1 MEVRSGKNEGGFFR
15 PKTSARTDP
24 GNIDREVVTMII
36 NHNISALR
44 TNNVLKSVNKELDKT
59 MEKLS
64 TGLRI
69 NRAGDDALGFAM
81 SEKMRTQIRGLAQA
95 ERNVMDGVSF
105 IQVTEGT
112 LEQVNNILQRL
123 RELSIQ
129 TSNGIY
135 SNEDR
140 KLVQLE
146 VDQLIEEVDRIGK
159 SAEFNHIKPLSGDH
173 SKQSN
178 KPIQLQVGPNQNEKL
193 DIFIDSMNAT
203 GLQLVANGKKQ
214 ALSSPASANA
224 MIGILDTA
232 ISKVNQQRADLG
244 AYYNRLEITSQGLQ
258 SSYVNM
264 VAAES
269 RVRDADMAEQ
279 IVDYTRN
286 QILTKSGSA
295 MLAQANMRPDQ
306 VVKLLSDRFG

>member
-1 MEVRSGKNEGGFFR
+1 
-15 PKTSARTDP
+15 
-24 GNIDREVVTMII
+24 MII

-64 TGLRI
+64 TGQRI
-69 NRAGDDALGFAM
+69 NRAGDDALGFSM

-135 SNEDR
+135 SNDDR

-159 SAEFNHIKPLSGDH
+159 SAEFNRIKPLSGDH

-193 DIFIDSMNAT
+193 DVFIDSMNAT
-203 GLQLVANGKKQ
+203 GLQLMTNGKKQ

-224 MIGILDTA
+224 MIGILDNA
-232 ISKVNQQRADLG
+232 ITKVNQQRADLG

>member
-1 MEVRSGKNEGGFFR
+1 
-15 PKTSARTDP
+15 
-24 GNIDREVVTMII
+24 MII

-159 SAEFNHIKPLSGDH
+159 SAEFNRIKPLSGEH
-173 SKQSN
+173 SKESN
-178 KPIQLQVGPNQNEKL
+178 KPIQLQVGPNQSEKL
-193 DIFIDSMNAT
+193 DIFIDSMNAA

-232 ISKVNQQRADLG
+232 ITKVNQQRADLG

-306 VVKLLSDRFG
+306 VVKLLSDRFV

>member
-1 MEVRSGKNEGGFFR
+1 
-15 PKTSARTDP
+15 
-24 GNIDREVVTMII
+24 MII

-64 TGLRI
+64 TGQRI

-129 TSNGIY
+129 TSNGVY

-159 SAEFNHIKPLSGDH
+159 SAEFNRIKPLSGDH

-203 GLQLVANGKKQ
+203 GLQLMANGKKQ

>member
-1 MEVRSGKNEGGFFR
+1 
-15 PKTSARTDP
+15 
-24 GNIDREVVTMII
+24 MII

-64 TGLRI
+64 TGQRI

-159 SAEFNHIKPLSGDH
+159 SAEFNRIKPLSGDH

-203 GLQLVANGKKQ
+203 GLQLMANGKKQ

>member
-1 MEVRSGKNEGGFFR
+1 MEVRSGKQRRFTAQ
-15 PKTSARTDP
+15 TSARTDP
-24 GNIDREVVTMII
+24 GNIDREVVNMII

-214 ALSSPASANA
+214 VLSSPASANA

-232 ISKVNQQRADLG
+232 ITKVNQQRADLG

>member
-1 MEVRSGKNEGGFFR
+1 MEKRRRDSPA

-24 GNIDREVVTMII
+24 GNTNREVVKMII

-159 SAEFNHIKPLSGDH
+159 SAEFNRIKPLSGEH
-173 SKQSN
+173 SKESN
-178 KPIQLQVGPNQNEKL
+178 KPIQLQVGPNQSEKL
-193 DIFIDSMNAT
+193 DIFIDSMNAA

-232 ISKVNQQRADLG
+232 ITKVNQQRADLG

>member
-1 MEVRSGKNEGGFFR
+1 
-15 PKTSARTDP
+15 
-24 GNIDREVVTMII
+24 MII

-64 TGLRI
+64 TGQRI

-159 SAEFNHIKPLSGDH
+159 SAEFNRIKPLSGDH

-203 GLQLVANGKKQ
+203 GLQLMANGKKQ

-286 QILTKSGSA
+286 QILTRSGSA

>member
-1 MEVRSGKNEGGFFR
+1 
-15 PKTSARTDP
+15 
-24 GNIDREVVTMII
+24 MII

-159 SAEFNHIKPLSGDH
+159 SAEFNRIKPLSGEH
-173 SKQSN
+173 SKESN
-178 KPIQLQVGPNQNEKL
+178 KPIQLQVGPNQSEKL
-193 DIFIDSMNAT
+193 DIFIDSMNAA

-232 ISKVNQQRADLG
+232 ITKVNQQRADLG

>member
-1 MEVRSGKNEGGFFR
+1 MKVRSGKQRQNPA
-15 PKTSARTDP
+15 PKISARTDP

-214 ALSSPASANA
+214 VLSSPASANA

>member
-1 MEVRSGKNEGGFFR
+1 MKVRSGKQRQFL
-15 PKTSARTDP
+15 PQKTSTRTDP
-24 GNIDREVVTMII
+24 GNINREVVTMII